1 MIRETL
7 ESAYRKTIGAVREGA
22 VGLLGSLARQGNI
35 VQVLYLLVLVGLM
48 AGFVTAIVYPVPNQT
63 YIPYPNGQA
72 ETIPEAVVN
81 AFIIFAGG
89 GGIYLVFLSG
99 RQTVRARTVNL
110 YLGLAL
116 LLLVVAVFAG
126 IDLAILKGFG

>member
-22 VGLLGSLARQGNI
+22 VGLLGSLARQGNL

-81 AFIIFAGG
+81 AFVIFAGG